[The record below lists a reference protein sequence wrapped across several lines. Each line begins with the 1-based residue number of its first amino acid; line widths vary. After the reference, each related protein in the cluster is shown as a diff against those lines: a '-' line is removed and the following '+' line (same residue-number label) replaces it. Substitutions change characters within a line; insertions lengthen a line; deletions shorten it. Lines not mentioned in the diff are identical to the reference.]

1 MSSLIQQFRQ
11 SSQLA
16 GGSAAY
22 IEDLYEAWLAD
33 PAAVS
38 PAWRTYFD
46 GFKGREAGDVPHS
59 QVMQRVALAAR
70 LHGEI
75 APLPVGEDHAQG
87 QGGVRKLV
95 TAYRSRG
102 HLRADLDPLGMAT
115 KAEAPDLDLAFHGL
129 DSDDLG
135 TEFSTQT
142 FFGPDRMQLKDL
154 LGRLRAT
161 YCGHIGAEF
170 MHIADADQRHRLTA
184 AEGLERYLHTKY
196 VGQKRFSLE
205 GGDSLIPLMDELV
218 SAPALAGVKEI
229 VIGMAHRGRL
239 NVLVNTLGK
248 MPQEPVSPSSKASTT
263 PEDLRAGDVKYH
275 RASAPTSPRPAARCT

>member
-16 GGSAAY
+16 GGNAAY

-129 DSDDLG
+129 DNDDLG

-161 YCGHIGAEF
+161 
-170 MHIADADQRHRLTA
+170 
-184 AEGLERYLHTKY
+184 
-196 VGQKRFSLE
+196 
-205 GGDSLIPLMDELV
+205 
-218 SAPALAGVKEI
+218 
-229 VIGMAHRGRL
+229 
-239 NVLVNTLGK
+239 
-248 MPQEPVSPSSKASTT
+248 
-263 PEDLRAGDVKYH
+263 
-275 RASAPTSPRPAARCT
+275 